1 MAKITI
7 IIAAMSMLG
16 YFVCCEPVGSDR
28 DIVYNVVERDTVIV
42 RDTIY
47 PVKSITP
54 EQPDVRQ
61 AIVDTLQSYVG
72 VKELTGNNDGPII
85 EMFLLSADRDPKDRE
100 PWCGALI
107 TYGFKV
113 NGLPVPKYPALSA
126 AWFDEQHIIPHTQ
139 AQKGDLGGLYY
150 DKLKRIGHIVCY
162 TALFV
167 NPTPYVPTVE
177 GNTNAQG
184 SREGNQVANRFRP
197 RSVFHRSA
205 NWVDS

>member
-7 IIAAMSMLG
+7 IIAFGTMLG
-16 YFVCCEPVGSDR
+16 CLVRCQPVGGDR
-28 DIVYNVVERDTVIV
+28 DIIYHVVERDTVIV
-42 RDTIY
+42 RDTVY
-47 PVKSITP
+47 PVTPIIP
-54 EQPDVRQ
+54 EQPDIRQ
-61 AIVDTLQSYVG
+61 AIVDTLQHYVG

-113 NGLPVPKYPALSA
+113 NGLAVPKYPALSA
-126 AWFDEQHIIPHTQ
+126 AWFDEQHTIPHPQ

-162 TALFV
+162 TAPFV

-184 SREGNQVANRFRP
+184 SRDGNQVANRFRP

-205 NWVDS
+205 NWVDL